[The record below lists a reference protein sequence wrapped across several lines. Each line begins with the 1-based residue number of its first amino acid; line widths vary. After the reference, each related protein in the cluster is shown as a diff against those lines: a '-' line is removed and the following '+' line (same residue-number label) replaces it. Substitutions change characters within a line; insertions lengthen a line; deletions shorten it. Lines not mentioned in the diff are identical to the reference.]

1 MDTILGI
8 VINKP
13 VYITNTNGNYL
24 ILFSTLIDRAKCNTG
39 KILVLFKSKDQ
50 INFRAGYRLEIRG
63 KLIKKNNYLL
73 QASSIKVLPKYNHH
87 ISL

>member
-13 VYITNTNGNYL
+13 VYITNINGNFL
-24 ILFSTLIDRAKCNTG
+24 ILFSTLIDKDKCNTG
-39 KILVLFKSKDQ
+39 EILVLFSSKDHV
-50 INFRAGYRLEIRG
+50 NFTTGYRLEIRG

-73 QASSIKVLPKYNHH
+73 QASSIKVLAKYN
-87 ISL
+87 